1 MLILGNS
8 HVSVFEDGILSPG
21 ERVEVRWMGAL
32 LARHF
37 LDGHPAG
44 RAAVDAIRAE
54 PGWTFLFLGNH
65 DVQGLWRA
73 VGEGAFE
80 AALERQLAEYEAM
93 FNLLAGSGPLAWVA
107 SVQQVR
113 NVAQGPV
120 EEAALLRLEAAFRQG
135 LTALCG
141 RLGVAALDPLRPF
154 RAADGRID
162 AAILQADGLH
172 ILQERSGLFLEAFA
186 ALSGLDLARNPEP
199 RGRRFRTDHEVGS
212 LAGLLTGRLGL
223 PDRAIPPRQQLA
235 EQIARQAQELLA
247 RRGLAADIHADTD
260 LVSSSLLDSL
270 GLVELYAW
278 LHGHLGQSLD
288 FDVDLRAY
296 PTPNDLAERFSKV
309 AHWQP
314 GLEDFVVSL
323 EEPADSAA
331 ALEAEDRIA
340 AGGEALF
347 GHLAQV
353 EKETL
358 PEGHGYGIIDY
369 WKSLA
374 SGVSARAVYLA
385 ACAGSRSFPLPP
397 ERLRKRI
404 LRLLASVEA
413 PTGDRHD
420 DLTTVQDWLLV
431 WTALAHSQFADLLPG
446 LLRPWREALPD
457 HLDLLLLEARAMKQG
472 KNFAG
477 AHGLLD
483 ELESAWPWMADAK
496 LLRGEVFLEEGNPL
510 RAQEYLKAALALDS
524 QAVGTE
530 LAIASWNRFCASNR
544 KPAGAVAVPAPAPVP
559 VCEPNA
565 EESPA
570 RDLLAQADEAIG
582 RQDFEAAQE
591 LLIAALDLD
600 PNLPLIYRAL
610 SGLLDAQGDPGM
622 ARKILEAGLDQN
634 PEDESLWDSLIDLA
648 EALDPAQAGPDAKD
662 ALSRVPTGG
671 GGRWH
676 QRAAE
681 TLLEQGHRDAALRVL
696 EEGLRHYPRHALLRA
711 VREAHFPEL
720 FKAPSPPN
728 PDQAPRMT
736 VICAVWH
743 KDPNRFALLRDHQA
757 CLDAQTVPVDR
768 IYVFDGGDQPPEW
781 IHGKVVATREKL
793 TIYEAWNLALPLV
806 RTPYLMTLNL
816 DDRLNLD
823 CVALY
828 EAALDAG
835 ADLTTGDWRITFS
848 QEETNRL
855 ELSFPAK
862 ELPLVRDRMWPPPP
876 HEPARLGSAGENWS
890 LGPAYAWK
898 MKLHLEFPRFPW
910 MFGDRSLI
918 RTIGD
923 AVWGK
928 LLEGAGKKIV
938 RLPKVVGHYY
948 SHPGEQA
955 EFRNPANT
963 ETETINRVG
972 IAFM

>member
-8 HVSVFEDGILSPG
+8 HVSVFEDGILCP
-21 ERVEVRWMGAL
+21 EETVEVRWMGAL

-44 RAAVDAIRAE
+44 RAAVKVIHAE

-65 DVQGLWRA
+65 DVQALWRSVG
-73 VGEGAFE
+73 VGEFDL
-80 AALERQLAEYEAM
+80 ALERLLADYESM
-93 FNLLAGSGPLAWVA
+93 FNLLSSSGSLAWVA

-113 NVAQGPV
+113 NVAQSPA
-120 EEAALLRLEAAFRQG
+120 EETALLRLEVAFREG
-135 LTALCG
+135 LTALCT
-141 RLGVAALDPLRPF
+141 RIGVAVLDPLKPY

-162 AAILQADGLH
+162 AAILQTDGLH
-172 ILQERSGLFLEAFA
+172 ILHERSGLFLEAFST
-186 ALSGLDLARNPEP
+186 LSGLHLKRNSEP
-199 RGRRFRTDHEVGS
+199 RGRRFRPDNEVGS
-212 LAGLLTGRLGL
+212 LAGLVTGRLGL
-223 PDRAIPPRQQLA
+223 PAQAIPPRQHLA
-235 EQIARQAQELLA
+235 NQIALQARDLLA
-247 RRGLAADIHADTD
+247 RRGLVVEILCDTD

-278 LHGHLGQSLD
+278 LHGYLGQTLD
-288 FDVDLRAY
+288 FDVDLRAF
-296 PTPNDLAERFSKV
+296 PTANDLAERFSKV
-309 AHWQP
+309 LHWQP
-314 GLEDFVVSL
+314 GLEDFVISL
-323 EEPADSAA
+323 EEPEDSLAV
-331 ALEAEDRIA
+331 LEAEDRIA
-340 AGGEALF
+340 EGGEALF
-347 GHLAQV
+347 VRLAQV

-385 ACAGSRSFPLPP
+385 AGAGIRSFPISSK
-397 ERLRKRI
+397 RLQQRMI
-404 LRLLASVEA
+404 RLVSGAGVPS
-413 PTGDRHD
+413 GDRHG
-420 DLTTVQDWLLV
+420 DLSMVQDWLRV
-431 WTALAHSQFADLLPG
+431 WTAMAHSEFADLLPA
-446 LLRPWREALPD
+446 LLRPWRETLPD
-457 HLDLLLLEARAMKQG
+457 HLDLLVLEARAMKVG
-472 KNFAG
+472 KDFAG
-477 AHGLLD
+477 AHSLLD
-483 ELESAWPWMADAK
+483 TVESAWPWMADAK
-496 LLRGEVFLEEGNPL
+496 LLRGELFLEEGQATQ
-510 RAQEYLKAALALDS
+510 AQECFKAALALDT

-530 LAIASWNRFCASNR
+530 SAISGWNRFCASNR
-544 KPAGAVAVPAPAPVP
+544 KPAVVAAVPAPG
-559 VCEPNA
+559 NA
-565 EESPA
+565 LDPDTEASPA
-570 RDLLAQADEAIG
+570 QELLEQADEAIG
-582 RQDFEAAQE
+582 RQDFGAAQE
-591 LLIAALDLD
+591 LLIAALDLN
-600 PNLPLIYRAL
+600 PNLPLVYRAL
-610 SGLLDAQGDPGM
+610 SGLLDSQGDSEM

-648 EALDPAQAGPDAKD
+648 EGLWPAQAGPDAKD

-676 QRAAE
+676 QLAAQ
-681 TLLEQGHRDAALRVL
+681 TLLEQGHQDAALRIL
-696 EEGLRHYPRHALLRA
+696 EEGLRHYPRHAALRA
-711 VREAHFPEL
+711 VREAHYPTL
-720 FKAPSPPN
+720 FKTPSPPI

-743 KDPNRFALLRDHQA
+743 KDPDRFSLLRDHQA
-757 CLDAQTVPVDR
+757 CLDAQTVSVDR

-781 IHGKVVATREKL
+781 MHGKVVTTREKL

-828 EAALDAG
+828 EEALDAG

-862 ELPLVRDRMWPPPP
+862 ELPLVRDRIWPPPP

-910 MFGDRSLI
+910 MFGDGTLI

-928 LLEGAGKKIV
+928 LLEGAGKNIV
-938 RLPKVVGHYY
+938 RLPWVIGHYH

-955 EFRNPANT
+955 EFRNPAMK
-963 ETETINRVG
+963 ETETVNRVG
-972 IAFM
+972 IAYV

>member
-8 HVSVFEDGILSPG
+8 HVSVFEDGILCSG
-21 ERVEVRWMGAL
+21 DRVEVRWVGAL

-44 RAAVDAIRAE
+44 RAALEAVRAE

-65 DVQGLWRA
+65 DVQGLWRT
-73 VGEGAFE
+73 VGAGASEF
-80 AALERQLAEYEAM
+80 ALERLLAEYEAM

-113 NVAQGPV
+113 NVAHGPA

-135 LTALCG
+135 LGALCK
-141 RLGVAALDPLRPF
+141 RLGVAVVDPLQPF
-154 RAADGRID
+154 RDPDGRID
-162 AAILQADGLH
+162 TAILQADGLH
-172 ILQERSGLFLEAFA
+172 ILHERSGIFLDAFA

-199 RGRRFRTDHEVGS
+199 RGRRFCTDHEVGS

-223 PDRAIPPRQQLA
+223 PDRAIPPRQHLA
-235 EQIARQAQELLA
+235 EQIAHQAQELLA
-247 RRGLAADIHADTD
+247 RRGLAMDIHADTE

-278 LHGHLGQSLD
+278 LHNHVGQSLD

-296 PTPNDLAERFSKV
+296 PTPNDLADRFSMV

-314 GLEDFVVSL
+314 GLEDFVISL
-323 EEPADSAA
+323 EDAGDAWA
-331 ALEAEDRIA
+331 VLEAEDRIA

-347 GHLAQV
+347 VRLAQV

-374 SGVSARAVYLA
+374 SGVSGRAVYLA
-385 ACAGSRSFPLPP
+385 ACAGSRGFPLPP
-397 ERLRKRI
+397 ERLRQRM
-404 LRLLASVEA
+404 LRLLAGAEA
-413 PTGDRHD
+413 PIGDRHD

-431 WTALAHSQFADLLPG
+431 WTALAHSPFADLLPG
-446 LLRPWREALPD
+446 LLRPWRQALPD
-457 HLDLLLLEARAMKQG
+457 HLDLMLLEARALKQG
-472 KNFAG
+472 KDFAG

-496 LLRGEVFLEEGNPL
+496 LLRGELFLEGGQAAQ
-510 RAQEYLKAALALDS
+510 AQESFKAALALDP
-524 QAVGTE
+524 QATGTE
-530 LAIASWNRFCASNR
+530 AAIAAWNRFCDAQR
-544 KPAGAVAVPAPAPVP
+544 KPAVKPAIPVPQSVPAIREPA
-559 VCEPNA
+559 A

-570 RDLLAQADEAIG
+570 QALLLQADAAIG
-582 RQDFEAAQE
+582 AQDLEAAQE
-591 LLIAALDLD
+591 LLLAALEVD
-600 PNLPLIYRAL
+600 PNLPLTYRAL
-610 SGLLDAQGDPGM
+610 SGLLDAQGDSDM

-648 EALDPAQAGPDAKD
+648 VALEPDQAWRDAKD
-662 ALSRVPTGG
+662 ALTRVPTGG

-676 QRAAE
+676 QLAAQS
-681 TLLEQGHRDAALRVL
+681 LLDQGQRDTALRVL
-696 EEGLRHYPRHALLRA
+696 EEGLCQYPRDASLRA
-711 VREAHFPEL
+711 IRGAHFPVL
-720 FKAPSPPN
+720 FKVPAPPAPGL
-728 PDQAPRMT
+728 APRMT

-743 KDPNRFALLRDHQA
+743 KDPNRHALLRDHQA

-835 ADLTTGDWRITFS
+835 RISLRAIGALPSPRKRPTTLSSVSPRRICPWSGTACGRPLLTSPPASGAPVRTG
-848 QEETNRL
+848 
-855 ELSFPAK
+855 
-862 ELPLVRDRMWPPPP
+862 
-876 HEPARLGSAGENWS
+876 
-890 LGPAYAWK
+890 
-898 MKLHLEFPRFPW
+898 PW
-910 MFGDRSLI
+910 VQPM
-918 RTIGD
+918 
-923 AVWGK
+923 
-928 LLEGAGKKIV
+928 
-938 RLPKVVGHYY
+938 
-948 SHPGEQA
+948 PG
-955 EFRNPANT
+955 R
-963 ETETINRVG
+963 
-972 IAFM
+972 